1 MSNPK
6 YHHYTRPRRRHPSS
20 PPFRTFLSLFP
31 HNVARKNSLFIRT
44 DTQLSTLYCTKPT
57 AMGGSAIRNG
67 PATTALLEHY
77 PAAYQIFEQAGWLHY
92 FRRLQGYN
100 EPQALQFAHNL
111 QDNHFVVAG
120 VRISVTE
127 QDISAVSGLPMDG
140 TRQFSR
146 KHIIGDV
153 QQSFFLAGERI
164 VLKGRGVQLSSL
176 PPPWPE
182 VARFIKHYLTY
193 EGCYQVVYQ
202 HDFLLLSHLR
212 HNRRV
217 NIPYFLLGCLKN
229 MAHYCRREKDPT
241 QSLTHHRLVQLL
253 INRGF
258 EQQNHPPLNLAPA
271 AEVPAILDEQ
281 QQQNP
286 PISLEKPHSP
296 PTQPTSPPTIP
307 ESSHTAPE
315 SSTSALHI
323 IIDDSEPEN
332 ISCPIIEEK
341 PPRKRPQIAPFP
353 PFLRKKRIK
362 ASMRPPWMTTT
373 LDPPPIRLKLRKPL
387 ISPTPDPLPTLTMG
401 AATQEPNAPET
412 VTPSVS
418 QKVAETQEPVTHSV
432 AETQE
437 PAMVETQETA
447 TAETQEPAA
456 DSEIELQELETQ
468 TSFVFEVA
476 ETKTTTHPAAETQEP
491 TTGITVESKE
501 IETPEAATQHP
512 VAETQEPA
520 TNFGSKETEAM
531 ATATQHSEAETQQPA
546 TDIDIEIQE
555 LEVEGAETL
564 LSLHQEAET
573 QVSEAIPVAAPQE
586 PTKETMTVTQEPVIP
601 KSKPTMT
608 DVLQENEFLKSQ
620 LETYQQELARAR
632 EEYEKELTRYT
643 LERTTTLAAQTTESI
658 CKEYMCCQCGNIY
671 YQAGYKIVQVPVP
684 GAAPTPSPFEVKPA
698 VTQEP
703 TGSIKLKT
711 KPAVTQEPAGLRKS
725 KTEPAVTQEPAG
737 SSRIKKEAPTV
748 VNKAMQTLPM
758 EEVTPPSQGT
768 LSTSREQSTQTLP
781 GPTTA
786 NAQTQTSHRWDEY
799 AEIQRW
805 KKEYVEIQAQQ
816 LQVHRQ
822 TWRNHTFLIWEALDL
837 TRQEIREVKK
847 KRELKDRMVKV
858 FDMMQQ
864 LMATRK
870 TSCNYSL
877 FLMERLTWFQI
888 RSIIEGKPHEV
899 ISSIDFIQ
907 TFEAASTRDQ
917 HFLCEAYFHNEAIL
931 ENRTLNINPL
941 VGDVQLRAFTSF
953 LLNQITWQ
961 GDFSAAKNNED
972 NRSLWI
978 RPEPQRAAIFIAQY
992 HAFLKKKGMIE
1003 HVQQLESEVIQDCER
1018 IISAIQIPALQANN
1032 LFWQQSTK
1040 QRQHHNP
1047 FGPVNLEAA
1056 ISRIPSYIQC
1066 VRHCA
1071 ENWIGYKFYF
1081 PLLWLPIETYQVSYK
1096 LSKKAETTA
1105 WHILQEEQGFKTP
1118 TDSTARSYCLSTLHG

>member
-1 MSNPK
+1 
-6 YHHYTRPRRRHPSS
+6 
-20 PPFRTFLSLFP
+20 
-31 HNVARKNSLFIRT
+31 
-44 DTQLSTLYCTKPT
+44 
-57 AMGGSAIRNG
+57 MGGPVVRKE

-77 PAAYQIFEQAGWLHY
+77 HAAYQIFEQAGWLHY

-100 EPQALQFAHNL
+100 ESQTLQFARNL
-111 QDNHFVVAG
+111 QDNHSVVAG

-153 QQSFFLAGERI
+153 QQSFFLAGERS
-164 VLKGRGVQLSSL
+164 VPKGRGVQLSSL

-182 VARFIKHYLTY
+182 VARFIKHYLTC
-193 EGCYQVVYQ
+193 EGRYQVVYQ

-212 HNRRV
+212 HNKRV

-229 MAHYCRREKDPT
+229 MAHYCRRAKDPA

-286 PISLEKPHSP
+286 PISLETPHSP

-332 ISCPIIEEK
+332 IPCPIIEEK

-353 PFLRKKRIK
+353 PFPRKKRTK
-362 ASMRPPWMTTT
+362 SSMRPPWMTTT
-373 LDPPPIRLKLRKPL
+373 LNPPPIRLKTRKPL
-387 ISPTPDPLPTLTMG
+387 IPPTPDPLPILTMG
-401 AATQEPNAPET
+401 AVTQKSDAPET

-418 QKVAETQEPVTHSV
+418 QKGAETQEPVTHSV

-437 PAMVETQETA
+437 PAMAETQETT

-468 TSFVFEVA
+468 TSFVFEAA
-476 ETKTTTHPAAETQEP
+476 ETQIATYPAAETQEP
-491 TTGITVESKE
+491 ATGITAESKE

-520 TNFGSKETEAM
+520 TNFGSKETETLA
-531 ATATQHSEAETQQPA
+531 AATQHSEAETQQPA

-573 QVSEAIPVAAPQE
+573 QASEAIPVAAPQE
-586 PTKETMTVTQEPVIP
+586 PAKETMTVTQEPVIP
-601 KSKPTMT
+601 KSQPTMA

-620 LETYQQELARAR
+620 LETYQQELASAR
-632 EEYEKELTRYT
+632 EEYEKELTRYA
-643 LERTTTLAAQTTESI
+643 LERTTILAERTTESI
-658 CKEYMCCQCGNIY
+658 CKEYMCCQCGNVY

-684 GAAPTPSPFEVKPA
+684 GAAPTPSPFEV
-698 VTQEP
+698 
-703 TGSIKLKT
+703 

-748 VNKAMQTLPM
+748 VNKAVQTLPI

-805 KKEYVEIQAQQ
+805 KKEYAEIQAQK

-822 TWRNHTFLIWEALDL
+822 TWRNHTFLNWEALDL
-837 TRQEIREVKK
+837 TRQEIRKVKK
-847 KRELKDRMVKV
+847 NNRELKDKMIKV
-858 FDMMQQ
+858 FDMIQQ

-870 TSCNYSL
+870 PSCNYSL
-877 FLMERLTWFQI
+877 FLMERLMWFQL

-907 TFEAASTRDQ
+907 TFEAASTKDQ

-931 ENRTLNINPL
+931 ENRTLNMNPL

-972 NRSLWI
+972 KRSLWI
-978 RPEPQRAAIFIAQY
+978 RPEPQRAGIFIAQY
-992 HAFLKKKGMIE
+992 HAFLKKKGMTE
-1003 HVQQLESEVIQDCER
+1003 HVQQLQSAVIQDCER

-1032 LFWQQSTK
+1032 LFWQHSTEK
-1040 QRQHHNP
+1040 EQQCNP
-1047 FGPVNLEAA
+1047 FCPANLEAA
-1056 ISRIPSYIQC
+1056 ISRVPSYIQC
-1066 VRHCA
+1066 MRQCA
-1071 ENWIGYKFYF
+1071 ENWIGYHFHF
-1081 PLLWLPIETYQVSYK
+1081 PLLWLPIEKYQISYK
-1096 LSKKAETTA
+1096 LPKKAEKAA
-1105 WHILQEEQGFKTP
+1105 WQRIQELQGFRTR
-1118 TDSTARSYCLSTLHG
+1118 TDNTAFSYSLSGLHDMSRYPDSDSE

>member
-1 MSNPK
+1 
-6 YHHYTRPRRRHPSS
+6 
-20 PPFRTFLSLFP
+20 
-31 HNVARKNSLFIRT
+31 
-44 DTQLSTLYCTKPT
+44 
-57 AMGGSAIRNG
+57 MGGPVVRKE

-77 PAAYQIFEQAGWLHY
+77 PAAYQIFEQAGWLQY

-100 EPQALQFAHNL
+100 ESQTLQFARNL
-111 QDNHFVVAG
+111 QDNHSVVAG

-127 QDISAVSGLPMDG
+127 QDISEVSGLPMDG

-153 QQSFFLAGERI
+153 QQSFFLAGERRI
-164 VLKGRGVQLSSL
+164 PKGRGVQLTSL

-182 VARFIKHYLTY
+182 VARFIKHYLTC
-193 EGCYQVVYQ
+193 EGRYQVVYQ

-212 HNRRV
+212 HNKQV

-229 MAHYCRREKDPT
+229 MAHYCRRAKDPA

-258 EQQNHPPLNLAPA
+258 EQHHPPLNLAPA

-281 QQQNP
+281 QQQDP
-286 PISLEKPHSP
+286 PIPLETPHSP
-296 PTQPTSPPTIP
+296 PTQPTSPPTMP

-332 ISCPIIEEK
+332 TPCPIIEEK
-341 PPRKRPQIAPFP
+341 PPRKRPQIASFP
-353 PFLRKKRIK
+353 PFPRKKRTK
-362 ASMRPPWMTTT
+362 SSMRPPWLTTT
-373 LDPPPIRLKLRKPL
+373 LNPPPIRLKPRKPL
-387 ISPTPDPLPTLTMG
+387 ISPTPDPLPILTMG
-401 AATQEPNAPET
+401 AATQKSDAPET

-437 PAMVETQETA
+437 PAMAETQETA

-468 TSFVFEVA
+468 PSFDFEMAEIQETATAETQEPAADSEMELQELETQTSFVFEVA
-476 ETKTTTHPAAETQEP
+476 ETQIATHPAAETQEP
-491 TTGITVESKE
+491 ATGLTVESKE

-512 VAETQEPA
+512 VAETQEST
-520 TNFGSKETEAM
+520 TNFGSKETETLA
-531 ATATQHSEAETQQPA
+531 AATQHSEAETHQPG
-546 TDIDIEIQE
+546 TDTDIEIQE

-573 QVSEAIPVAAPQE
+573 QASEAIPVAAPQE
-586 PTKETMTVTQEPVIP
+586 PAKETMTATQEPVIP
-601 KSKPTMT
+601 KSKPTMA

-620 LETYQQELARAR
+620 LEQYQQELTRAR
-632 EEYEKELTRYT
+632 EAYEKELTRYA
-643 LERTTTLAAQTTESI
+643 LERTTIMAERTTESI
-658 CKEYMCCQCGNIY
+658 CKEYMCCQCGNVY

-684 GAAPTPSPFEVKPA
+684 GAVPTPSPFEVKPA

-703 TGSIKLKT
+703 AGSTKLKT
-711 KPAVTQEPAGLRKS
+711 KPAATQEPAGLRKS
-725 KTEPAVTQEPAG
+725 KIEPAVTQEPAG

-748 VNKAMQTLPM
+748 INKAVQTLPM
-758 EEVTPPSQGT
+758 EGVTPPSQGT
-768 LSTSREQSTQTLP
+768 PSTSKEQSTQTLP

-786 NAQTQTSHRWDEY
+786 NAQTQTSHQWDEY

-805 KKEYVEIQAQQ
+805 KKEYAEKQAQQ

-822 TWRNHTFLIWEALDL
+822 NWRNHTFLIWEALDL
-837 TRQEIREVKK
+837 TRQEIRKVKK
-847 KRELKDRMVKV
+847 NNRELKDKMIKV
-858 FDMMQQ
+858 FDMIQQ

-870 TSCNYSL
+870 PSCNYSL
-877 FLMERLTWFQI
+877 FLMERLMWFQL
-888 RSIIEGKPHEV
+888 RSIIEGKPYEV
-899 ISSIDFIQ
+899 ISSIDFMQ
-907 TFEAASTRDQ
+907 TFEAASTKDQ

-931 ENRTLNINPL
+931 ENRTLNMNPL

-972 NRSLWI
+972 KRSLWI
-978 RPEPQRAAIFIAQY
+978 RPEPQRAGIFIAQY
-992 HAFLKKKGMIE
+992 HAFLKKKGMTE
-1003 HVQQLESEVIQDCER
+1003 HVQQLQSAVIQDCER
-1018 IISAIQIPALQANN
+1018 IISAIQVPALQANN
-1032 LFWQQSTK
+1032 LFWQHSTERE
-1040 QRQHHNP
+1040 QQCNP
-1047 FGPVNLEAA
+1047 FYPANLEAA
-1056 ISRIPSYIQC
+1056 ISRVPSYIQC
-1066 VRHCA
+1066 MRQCA
-1071 ENWIGYKFYF
+1071 ENWIGYHFHF
-1081 PLLWLPIETYQVSYK
+1081 PLLWLPIEKYQISYK
-1096 LSKKAETTA
+1096 LTKKAEKAA
-1105 WHILQEEQGFKTP
+1105 WQRIQELQGFRAR
-1118 TDSTARSYCLSTLHG
+1118 TDNTAFGYSLSGLHDISRYPDSDSD

>member
-1 MSNPK
+1 
-6 YHHYTRPRRRHPSS
+6 
-20 PPFRTFLSLFP
+20 
-31 HNVARKNSLFIRT
+31 
-44 DTQLSTLYCTKPT
+44 
-57 AMGGSAIRNG
+57 MGGPVVRKE

-77 PAAYQIFEQAGWLHY
+77 PAAYQIFEQAGWLQY

-100 EPQALQFAHNL
+100 ESQTLQFARNL
-111 QDNHFVVAG
+111 QDNHSVVAG

-146 KHIIGDV
+146 KHIIGNV
-153 QQSFFLAGERI
+153 QQSFFLAGERR
-164 VLKGRGVQLSSL
+164 VPKGRGVQLSSL

-182 VARFIKHYLTY
+182 VARFIKHYLTC
-193 EGCYQVVYQ
+193 EGRYQVVYQ

-212 HNRRV
+212 HNKRV

-229 MAHYCRREKDPT
+229 MAHYCRRAKDPA

-253 INRGF
+253 INQGF

-286 PISLEKPHSP
+286 PIPLETPHSP
-296 PTQPTSPPTIP
+296 PTQPTSPPTMP

-332 ISCPIIEEK
+332 TPCPIIEEK
-341 PPRKRPQIAPFP
+341 PPRKRPQIASFP
-353 PFLRKKRIK
+353 PFPRKKRTK
-362 ASMRPPWMTTT
+362 SSMRPPWLTTT
-373 LDPPPIRLKLRKPL
+373 LNPPPIRLKPRKPL
-387 ISPTPDPLPTLTMG
+387 ISPTPDPLPILTMG
-401 AATQEPNAPET
+401 AATQKSDAPET

-437 PAMVETQETA
+437 PAMAETPETA

-456 DSEIELQELETQ
+456 DSEIELQEIETQ

-476 ETKTTTHPAAETQEP
+476 ETQIATQPATETQEP
-491 TTGITVESKE
+491 ATGITVGSKE

-512 VAETQEPA
+512 VAETQEST
-520 TNFGSKETEAM
+520 TNFGSKETETLA
-531 ATATQHSEAETQQPA
+531 AATQHSEAETQQPG
-546 TDIDIEIQE
+546 TDIEIQE

-573 QVSEAIPVAAPQE
+573 QASEAIPVAAPQE
-586 PTKETMTVTQEPVIP
+586 PAKETMTATQEPVIP
-601 KSKPTMT
+601 KSKPTMA

-620 LETYQQELARAR
+620 LEQYQQELTRAR
-632 EEYEKELTRYT
+632 DAYEKELTRYA
-643 LERTTTLAAQTTESI
+643 LERTTIMAERTTESV
-658 CKEYMCCQCGNIY
+658 CKEYMCCQCGNVY

-684 GAAPTPSPFEVKPA
+684 GAVPTPSPFEV
-698 VTQEP
+698 
-703 TGSIKLKT
+703 

-737 SSRIKKEAPTV
+737 SSKIKKEAPTV
-748 VNKAMQTLPM
+748 VNKAVQTLPI

-799 AEIQRW
+799 EEIQRW
-805 KKEYVEIQAQQ
+805 KKEYAEIQAQK

-822 TWRNHTFLIWEALDL
+822 TWRNHTFLNWEALDL
-837 TRQEIREVKK
+837 TRQEIRKVKK
-847 KRELKDRMVKV
+847 NNRELKDKMIKV
-858 FDMMQQ
+858 FDMIQQ

-870 TSCNYSL
+870 PSRNYSL
-877 FLMERLTWFQI
+877 FLMERLMWFQL
-888 RSIIEGKPHEV
+888 RSIIEGKPYEV
-899 ISSIDFIQ
+899 ISSIDFMQ
-907 TFEAASTRDQ
+907 TFEAASTKDQ

-931 ENRTLNINPL
+931 ENRTLNMNPL

-972 NRSLWI
+972 KRSLWI
-978 RPEPQRAAIFIAQY
+978 RPEPQRAGIFIAQY
-992 HAFLKKKGMIE
+992 HAFLKKKGMTE
-1003 HVQQLESEVIQDCER
+1003 HVQQLQSAVIQDCER
-1018 IISAIQIPALQANN
+1018 IISAIQVPALQANN
-1032 LFWQQSTK
+1032 LFWQHSTEK
-1040 QRQHHNP
+1040 EQQCNP
-1047 FGPVNLEAA
+1047 FCPTNLEAA
-1056 ISRIPSYIQC
+1056 ISRVPSYIQC
-1066 VRHCA
+1066 MRQCA
-1071 ENWIGYKFYF
+1071 ENWIGYHFHF
-1081 PLLWLPIETYQVSYK
+1081 PLLWLPIEKYQISYK
-1096 LSKKAETTA
+1096 LPKKAEKAA
-1105 WHILQEEQGFKTP
+1105 WQRIQELQGFRAR
-1118 TDSTARSYCLSTLHG
+1118 TDNTAFGYSLSGLHDISRYPDSDSD